1 MLKDEFNRL
10 SQLFHGAAEGKEV
23 NLEEVFKESLQFFE
37 HLKEQIATGTSEDK
51 MQAIQ
56 MMTQMYQQM
65 MAETKRITE
74 KSGMSEEQLAA
85 FAENPA
91 NFSKQQWDSLQASR
105 QQIQDVGQDIAKVIT
120 NGEGASLAAR
130 KSSAPKVD
138 VHPPSKERKGP
149 HSKWLRS

>member
-37 HLKEQIATGTSEDK
+37 HLKEQIAKGSPEDK

-74 KSGMSEEQLAA
+74 KSGMTEAQLTA

-91 NFSKQQWDSLQASR
+91 NFSKEQWASLQASR
-105 QQIQDVGQDIAKVIT
+105 QQIQNVGENIAKVIT
-120 NGEGASLAAR
+120 NGESASLAA
-130 KSSAPKVD
+130 PKIPTPKTGT
-138 VHPPSKERKGP
+138 PPSKEGKGP
-149 HSKWLRS
+149 RSKWLRS

>member
-10 SQLFHGAAEGKEV
+10 TQLFRDAAEGKSV
-23 NLEEVFKESLQFFE
+23 NLETVFKESLEFFE
-37 HLKEQIATGTSEDK
+37 HLKEQIANGTTEDR

-74 KSGMSEEQLAA
+74 KSGMTEEELAA

-91 NFSKQQWDSLQASR
+91 NFSKEQWDSLQASK
-105 QQIQDVGQDIAKVIT
+105 QQIQSVGENIAKVIT
-120 NGEGASLAAR
+120 HGESTSLAPA
-130 KSSAPKVD
+130 KPQKPK
-138 VHPPSKERKGP
+138 KGP
-149 HSKWLRS
+149 SSSSGPSQWIRS